1 MVTLSSIRAL
11 LFEISLN
18 GPRIL
23 WRTVNDFSLWRIIE
37 YPWVTRHLNAKPG
50 DIIVDIGSGTST
62 YPHMLTK
69 TGLDVIIIE
78 LDADRVRWQ
87 AQKRRDT
94 AQPGDGRLIPIVADA
109 TKMPFRDGTIHRISA
124 VSSLE
129 HIPDDHAVG
138 REIARV
144 LSDDGI
150 AVMTLPYTSTERTSF
165 MKGIRNFAQVAKNT
179 FDQVGKSGSF
189 FRFYTDQDLKEVY
202 FDPADAIVTARSAFG
217 RSILN
222 GRYHETPLTKYW
234 RTLVI
239 KDILLAWIIH
249 PLEEMFDSTDP
260 MYVMLAYKKGK
271 SGHQE

>member
-1 MVTLSSIRAL
+1 MVTLTSIRAL

-50 DIIVDIGSGTST
+50 DVIVDIGSGTST

-87 AQKRRDT
+87 AQKRRET
-94 AQPGDGRLIPIVADA
+94 AQPGDGRLISIVADA
-109 TKMPFRDGTIHRISA
+109 TKMPFRDGVVKRISA

-129 HIPDDHAVG
+129 HIPDDKAVG
-138 REIARV
+138 QEIARV
-144 LSDDGI
+144 LADDGV

-165 MKGIRNFAQVAKNT
+165 MKGIRNFEQVAKNT
-179 FDQVGKSGSF
+179 FDQVGKNGSF
-189 FRFYTDQDLKEVY
+189 FRFYTD
-202 FDPADAIVTARSAFG
+202 A
-217 RSILN
+217 
-222 GRYHETPLTKYW
+222 
-234 RTLVI
+234 
-239 KDILLAWIIH
+239 
-249 PLEEMFDSTDP
+249 
-260 MYVMLAYKKGK
+260 
-271 SGHQE
+271 

>member
-87 AQKRRDT
+87 AQKRRET
-94 AQPGDGRLIPIVADA
+94 AQPGD
-109 TKMPFRDGTIHRISA
+109 
-124 VSSLE
+124 SL
-129 HIPDDHAVG
+129 
-138 REIARV
+138 
-144 LSDDGI
+144 
-150 AVMTLPYTSTERTSF
+150 
-165 MKGIRNFAQVAKNT
+165 
-179 FDQVGKSGSF
+179 
-189 FRFYTDQDLKEVY
+189 TDCE
-202 FDPADAIVTARSAFG
+202 S
-217 RSILN
+217 
-222 GRYHETPLTKYW
+222 
-234 RTLVI
+234 
-239 KDILLAWIIH
+239 
-249 PLEEMFDSTDP
+249 
-260 MYVMLAYKKGK
+260 
-271 SGHQE
+271 